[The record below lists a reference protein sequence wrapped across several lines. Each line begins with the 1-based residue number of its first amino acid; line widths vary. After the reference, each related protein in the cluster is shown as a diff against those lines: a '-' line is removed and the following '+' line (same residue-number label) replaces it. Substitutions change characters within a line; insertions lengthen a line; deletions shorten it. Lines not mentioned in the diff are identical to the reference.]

1 MFLNIKNRQSLP
13 FFLLI
18 SSVFL
23 FLVAPQLLSD
33 GMFMDGLLYAVISNN
48 LSNGY
53 GTFWNLF
60 LSETL
65 YPSFH
70 EHPPLAFG
78 LQSLFF
84 NLFGESRFIERT
96 YSICCFI
103 ISGFIIAKIWQKTNP
118 KKFHKLAWLPLL
130 FLVITPLISWSA
142 SNNMLEN
149 TMMIFTSLSILFFI
163 RAINEN
169 RSIYFILMGFVLFL
183 GFLTK
188 GFVAL
193 FPLSILVWYTL
204 FHPPFSYQKLFLSSF
219 LSLLGLILP
228 FFFLFFLLPESY
240 ISLGAYFEKQ
250 VVGSITS
257 IQTVDTRF
265 WILWKLFQELI
276 PGIILVSLFFIF
288 SKTSLN
294 HDYQSNWFLIFIA
307 VGLSGVIPI
316 MISLKQSGFYI
327 LAAFPFFSIAFSIL
341 IRNPVN
347 VFVNKITSKE
357 VVYRRFLY
365 SCIILLGLS
374 FLLNF
379 FFANTIQRDRLI
391 LNDVYKIINVVPKN
405 STIAITNQLYNNWSL
420 HGYFRRYGCI
430 SLDRNLSLNHNYRL
444 IYGKLSSLDGYQKLD
459 LELDS
464 FSLFKKL

>member
-1 MFLNIKNRQSLP
+1 VKNRSHIP
-13 FFLLI
+13 FYLLSI
-18 SSVFL
+18 SIFL
-23 FLVAPQLLSD
+23 FLISPHLLSD
-33 GMFMDGLLYAVISNN
+33 GMFMDGLLYAAISNN
-48 LSNGY
+48 LSKGH

-60 LSETL
+60 LSNTL
-65 YPSFH
+65 YPNFH

-78 LQSLFF
+78 IQSLLFD
-84 NLFGESRFIERT
+84 LFGESRFIERT

-204 FHPPFSYQKLFLSSF
+204 FHPTFSYQKLFLSSF

-276 PGIILVSLFFIF
+276 PGIILLSLFFVF

-316 MISLKQSGFYI
+316 MVSLKQSGFYI
-327 LAAFPFFSIAFSIL
+327 LAALPFFSLFFSFIVRSRIML
-341 IRNPVN
+341 ITE
-347 VFVNKITSKE
+347 KITYNTL
-357 VVYRRFLY
+357 VYKRLFYTSL
-365 SCIILLGLS
+365 IVFFIS
-374 FLLNF
+374 FSLNL
-379 FFANTIQRDRLI
+379 FFAKTTQRDHLM
-391 LNDVYKIINVVPKN
+391 LNDIYKIIAVVPEN
-405 STIAITNQLYNNWSL
+405 STISITNELSNNWSL
-420 HGYFRRYGCI
+420 HGYFQRYGYI
-430 SLDRNLSLNHNYRL
+430 SLDPKTSINHNYKL
-444 IYGKLSSLDGYQKLD
+444 VNGKSHFLSGYKKLD